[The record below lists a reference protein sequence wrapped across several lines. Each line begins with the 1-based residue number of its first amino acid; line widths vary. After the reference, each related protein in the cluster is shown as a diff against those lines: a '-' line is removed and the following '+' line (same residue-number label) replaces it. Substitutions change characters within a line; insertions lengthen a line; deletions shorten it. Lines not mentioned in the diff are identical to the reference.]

1 MFQQEETITPK
12 LQTSWY
18 QATWETTWTI
28 IIALWEYRLG
38 FVRDATLTSMAIM
51 MIYFLWTIIKKQTS
65 SGSIV
70 ATATTNTSQHTPTT
84 YNNQMSIH
92 VWLNELN
99 EFIEA
104 NKINKEEEKQATILN
119 HLDKSSK
126 NIIKKLIEDK
136 RIRNYEELETYLK
149 SFFGNYSTSTSDNL
163 FQFATRRQQVNES
176 LAQYYQC
183 MQELAIKAYPKTP
196 KEIVDE
202 FTNEYFIK
210 GLNNRALR
218 EQMVLTKADKKSDV
232 LGNAIE
238 IQSKLA
244 CLNETN
250 GAIEN
255 FIQHMETNQQWNN
268 NSHNNQTYTSDFTN
282 SSTQQ
287 QSRNNNQNQNY
298 CNYTQPNNFQQQN
311 NTNSNRMN
319 YHSNKSA
326 QNNYSRNANQF
337 NTQQQSINQSNN
349 IIQCYNCNQTG
360 HYARDCN
367 VPRRVVRPPNSNN
380 TTSFNANNTQQSS
393 SARSNQ
399 ACTAQTQQNH

>member
-1 MFQQEETITPK
+1 
-12 LQTSWY
+12 
-18 QATWETTWTI
+18 
-28 IIALWEYRLG
+28 
-38 FVRDATLTSMAIM
+38 MAIM
-51 MIYFLWTIIKKQTS
+51 MIDFLWTIIKKQTS

-104 NKINKEEEKQATILN
+104 NKINKEEEKQATIHN

-218 EQMVLTKADKKSDV
+218 EQMVLTKADK
-232 LGNAIE
+232 
-238 IQSKLA
+238 
-244 CLNETN
+244 
-250 GAIEN
+250 
-255 FIQHMETNQQWNN
+255 
-268 NSHNNQTYTSDFTN
+268 NQTF
-282 SSTQQ
+282 
-287 QSRNNNQNQNY
+287 
-298 CNYTQPNNFQQQN
+298 
-311 NTNSNRMN
+311 
-319 YHSNKSA
+319 
-326 QNNYSRNANQF
+326 
-337 NTQQQSINQSNN
+337 
-349 IIQCYNCNQTG
+349 
-360 HYARDCN
+360 
-367 VPRRVVRPPNSNN
+367 
-380 TTSFNANNTQQSS
+380 
-393 SARSNQ
+393 
-399 ACTAQTQQNH
+399 